1 MARDKKGYMRL
12 SEKPCENAVEKLFLP
27 IVGPK
32 LSVVVSFGFFFGGVT
47 CACRRRRLGGLRSYI
62 AESQDLWFFTA
73 IYAREQLHMV

>member
-1 MARDKKGYMRL
+1 VHKTQII
-12 SEKPCENAVEKLFLP
+12 VEKIFQP

-47 CACRRRRLGGLRSYI
+47 CACRRRLGGRSYI